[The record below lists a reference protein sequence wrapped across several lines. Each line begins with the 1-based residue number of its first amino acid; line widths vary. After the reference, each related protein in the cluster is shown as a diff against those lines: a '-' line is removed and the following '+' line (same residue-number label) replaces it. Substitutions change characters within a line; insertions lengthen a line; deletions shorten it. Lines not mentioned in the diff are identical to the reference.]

1 MKIKTFSFV
10 LAIAMVFGLVSISQ
24 GAFIPRLNG
33 IVYDTE
39 SDLSW
44 IQDASSSFPVGT
56 WDAAVAY
63 SDDLV
68 HGAYDDWYLPDRAK
82 LMDLYVKI
90 VAQPSPP
97 EPFENVYYDHYSY
110 YWSSE
115 EKDADRARA
124 VRFYDGD
131 DKIKAKICLFPAW
144 SVRNGDSAP
153 VPLPSTLLLLGSGL
167 AGLVRVRRRLKGYSS

>member
-10 LAIAMVFGLVSISQ
+10 LALTMVFGLVSISQ

-56 WDAAVAY
+56 WDGAVAY
-63 SDDLV
+63 SEDLV
-68 HGAYDDWYLPDRAK
+68 HGIYDDWYLPDRAQ
-82 LMDLYVKI
+82 LTDLCGKI
-90 VAQPSPP
+90 ADQPDPP
-97 EPFENVYYDHYSY
+97 DPFINVYYDTYSY

-115 EKDADRARA
+115 EKDIDRAWS
-124 VRFYDGD
+124 VRFKDCRNKY
-131 DKIKAKICLFPAW
+131 KYKTCFFPAW
-144 SVRNGDSAP
+144 SVRDGDSTP

-167 AGLVRVRRRLKGYSS
+167 AGLVRIGRRKLKLS